1 MPAAASADFTMSCA
15 PSCTVT
21 AGTEVAFTATT
32 DGTVVGYA
40 WDLDEDGNYG
50 ARDGEPEGP
59 SANQVRRTFADTGRL
74 LVAVRV
80 RDPRGTLAF
89 SRQLVT
95 VGTAAEPP
103 ALPPGTPPLPGAL
116 PAPPG
121 AAGLVFPAPPAAGAD
136 DDGDRV
142 PTEPRRVS
150 DSPAGRPAR
159 VGGCSVLDALIAPR
173 AVIGLL
179 GGPDDGGA
187 TGNSL
192 SSLAEGALRRLG
204 GGIADLRAAALELP
218 DAPCGASGEAGK
230 ALRDVRRGL
239 NGTDAALAR
248 WSQAIGSWGRAVGG
262 GDAGVGD
269 KDITICDNAQLIY
282 SRSTPAAVRPDGYYA
297 KAKYNRKQ
305 FRVDDGSPTDF
316 DVAELKCLDA
326 SKLPG
331 AGVFGV
337 GYAVQGGASAYPQRE
352 LQPAGRELRRAL
364 RRSHPGRPERAVP
377 RLRERLP

>member
-1 MPAAASADFTMSCA
+1 MSCA

-32 DGTVVGYA
+32 DGTVVGDA

-142 PTEPRRVS
+142 PASRDACP

-179 GGPDDGGA
+179 GGPD
-187 TGNSL
+187 T
-192 SSLAEGALRRLG
+192 AERLG
-204 GGIADLRAAALELP
+204 LRSLPGGKARCAASEAGLQTCVRRPSNCRTRRAGRAA
-218 DAPCGASGEAGK
+218 K
-230 ALRDVRRGL
+230 
-239 NGTDAALAR
+239 
-248 WSQAIGSWGRAVGG
+248 RAKRC
-262 GDAGVGD
+262 A
-269 KDITICDNAQLIY
+269 TCDE
-282 SRSTPAAVRPDGYYA
+282 G
-297 KAKYNRKQ
+297 
-305 FRVDDGSPTDF
+305 
-316 DVAELKCLDA
+316 
-326 SKLPG
+326 
-331 AGVFGV
+331 
-337 GYAVQGGASAYPQRE
+337 
-352 LQPAGRELRRAL
+352 
-364 RRSHPGRPERAVP
+364 
-377 RLRERLP
+377 